1 MLETVDR
8 IEKGTAP
15 RVPQEGDFTLAPMLN
30 REMSKIDWN
39 TSAKVIKNLVYGLN
53 PIIGAYTM
61 YDEKKIKI
69 WKIEILDEISTEQPG
84 SILESDDKKGL
95 KIATRDNV
103 ISVTEI
109 QGENAKR
116 MPIGDFLRGNKL
128 EIGKVLK

>member
-1 MLETVDR
+1 
-8 IEKGTAP
+8 
-15 RVPQEGDFTLAPMLN
+15 
-30 REMSKIDWN
+30 
-39 TSAKVIKNLVYGLN
+39 
-53 PIIGAYTM
+53 M